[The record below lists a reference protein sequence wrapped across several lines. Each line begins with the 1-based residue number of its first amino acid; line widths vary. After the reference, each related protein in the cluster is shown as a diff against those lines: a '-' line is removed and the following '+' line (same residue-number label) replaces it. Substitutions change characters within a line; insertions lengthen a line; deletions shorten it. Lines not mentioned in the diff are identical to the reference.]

1 MWECG
6 NSKINLSSSHSS
18 VSLQLFISVVVP
30 QKMPEQSS
38 FLCCLKLAAALGCFQ
53 VMEGSMSLNAAH
65 VPGTEAGPASS
76 PENKILL
83 PGAVPVCRGKK
94 KKKENLLRRSLRL
107 EDALSSQI

>member
-6 NSKINLSSSHSS
+6 NSKINLSSSHYS
-18 VSLQLFISVVVP
+18 VSLQLFISVVAP
-30 QKMPEQSS
+30 HKMPEQSR

-53 VMEGSMSLNAAH
+53 VMGQQGTVSLNAAH
-65 VPGTEAGPASS
+65 VPRTDAGPASS

-83 PGAVPVCRGKK
+83 PGFVPVHSKNSEK
-94 KKKENLLRRSLRL
+94 PLRRSLRL